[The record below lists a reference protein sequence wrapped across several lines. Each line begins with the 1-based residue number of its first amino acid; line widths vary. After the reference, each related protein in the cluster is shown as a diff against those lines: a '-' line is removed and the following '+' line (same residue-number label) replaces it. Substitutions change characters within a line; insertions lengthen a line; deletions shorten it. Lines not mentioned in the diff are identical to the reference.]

1 MSARGVLS
9 TPSDRIRPVDKAIA
23 AVIDQFW
30 RRIIVGFLGVLLAWG
45 MAFSSLASWAEP
57 LSTTLEP
64 AGAIAEPTVTNHSSP
79 DLNDIPSEKVNQF
92 VQAFLQ
98 VLDVIERREGELQ
111 GAETEAESLRIQRD
125 IETEA
130 LAIIKAAGLTK
141 SEYLQ
146 ILGLANTDSE
156 FGERVAMQ
164 LQEVT
169 D

>member
-1 MSARGVLS
+1 
-9 TPSDRIRPVDKAIA
+9 VDKAIA
-23 AVIDQFW
+23 AVVHQVW
-30 RRIIVGFLGVLLAWG
+30 RRVIIGLFGVLLAWTV
-45 MAFSSLASWAEP
+45 AFGSLASWAEP

-64 AGAIAEPTVTNHSSP
+64 AGAIAEQAATNHSSP

-130 LAIIKAAGLTK
+130 LAIIKMAGLTK

-146 ILGLANTDSE
+146 LLGLANTDSE

>member
-1 MSARGVLS
+1 M
-9 TPSDRIRPVDKAIA
+9 DKAIA
-23 AVIDQFW
+23 AVIHQVW
-30 RRIIVGFLGVLLAWG
+30 RRVVIGFIGGLLLWGV
-45 MAFSSLASWAEP
+45 AFGNLSSWAEP
-57 LSTTLEP
+57 LSTTSESS
-64 AGAIAEPTVTNHSSP
+64 GAIAEPTATKHGSP

-130 LAIIKAAGLTK
+130 LAIIEAAGLTK

-146 ILGLANTDSE
+146 LLGLANTDSE